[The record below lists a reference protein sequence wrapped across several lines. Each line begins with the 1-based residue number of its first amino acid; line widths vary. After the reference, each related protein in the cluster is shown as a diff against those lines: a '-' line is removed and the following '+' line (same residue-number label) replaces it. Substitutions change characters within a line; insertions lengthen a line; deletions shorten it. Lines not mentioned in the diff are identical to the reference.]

1 MAENLCH
8 TALKKFKAKYGEI
21 PNVSDKDY
29 FTNSIHV
36 PVWHDDIDCFKKIDI
51 ESELTGYS
59 SAGCITYVELP
70 STATNNIDAMEEIVT
85 YAMDKD
91 IPYFAINIPNDT
103 CNDCGFTGEF
113 NDVFPVCGSH
123 NINHLRRVTGYLTGD
138 YKTAFNWG
146 KQKETEDRFRH
157 SSLVEV

>member
-91 IPYFAINIPNDT
+91 IPYIRPIIHF
-103 CNDCGFTGEF
+103 CNKLWNWLIIFFFFSVVT
-113 NDVFPVCGSH
+113 
-123 NINHLRRVTGYLTGD
+123 LR
-138 YKTAFNWG
+138 
-146 KQKETEDRFRH
+146 
-157 SSLVEV
+157 

>member
-91 IPYFAINIPNDT
+91 IPYFAINVPNDMCT
-103 CNDCGFTGEF
+103 NCGYTDEI
-113 NDVFPVCGSH
+113 NTNCPMCECP
-123 NINHLRRVTGYLTGD
+123 NIRRLRRVTGYLTGD
-138 YKTAFNWG
+138 YTSAFNLG
-146 KQKETEDRFRH
+146 KQQE
-157 SSLVEV
+157 VEMRVKHI